1 MAKVLIEETTLTAIG
16 DAIRGKEGTTDL
28 VPVNDMATRISA
40 IETGGGTDDAPD
52 IELTGVNSYT
62 CSGPVATA
70 FIQLYPTKVT
80 TKDLSTSTYMF
91 SNNRLTE
98 IPFAINFKTGAN
110 AISNF
115 FYNAQSLRIIPDF
128 DIKHNSYAAMGSV
141 FNNCFVLEN
150 LPKILNAYPSEMGSF
165 FYNCYRLRYI
175 PEDYFDTWNFSRL
188 KTYNYGNMS
197 KLFYGCYSLRK
208 IPSRL
213 FEFADDWTATSAT
226 YSMYGS
232 AFYGCHTLDEV
243 LGLPVAISPSMTSNV
258 FSGSF
263 YACYRLARLTFS
275 TNADG
280 TPKIAKWKSQTI
292 DLTSYVGYGDT
303 SGYTKP
309 ITRIYSYNSGIT
321 EDKNVTD
328 DASYQTLKNDPD
340 WFTADI
346 AYSRYNHDSA
356 VETLKS
362 LPDTSAT
369 GTNTIKFKKAS
380 GSATDGGAIENLTA
394 EEIAVAAAKGWTVTL
409 V

>member
-40 IETGGGTDDAPD
+40 IETGGGTDDVPD
-52 IELTGVNSYT
+52 LELTGINSYA

-70 FIQLYPTKVT
+70 FIRLYPTKIT
-80 TKDLSTSTYMF
+80 TKNLSTSTYMF
-91 SNNRLTE
+91 NNSGLTE
-98 IPFAINFKTGAN
+98 IPFTLNFGTGAN
-110 AISNF
+110 AISNM
-115 FYNAQSLRIIPDF
+115 FYNAQSLIAIPDF
-128 DIKHNSYAAMGSV
+128 DVKHSNYAAMGSV
-141 FNNCFVLEN
+141 FNGCYKLEN
-150 LPKILNAYPSEMGSF
+150 LPKILNAYPSEMGNF
-165 FYNCYRLRYI
+165 FYNCNRLRYI

-188 KTYNYGNMS
+188 KTYNYGSMA

-213 FEFADDWTATSAT
+213 FELADDWTVTSSS
-226 YSMYGS
+226 YSLYGQT
-232 AFYGCHTLDEV
+232 FYGCYTLDEV
-243 LGLPVAISPSMTSNV
+243 LDLPVAISPSMTSNV
-258 FSGSF
+258 FSSTF
-263 YACYRLARLTFS
+263 YACYRLARLAFN

-292 DLTSYVGYGDT
+292 DLTSYVGYADT
-303 SGYTKP
+303 SGYTSP
-309 ITRIYSYNSGIT
+309 ATRIYTYNSGIT
-321 EDKNVTD
+321 EDKKVTD
-328 DASYQTLKNDPD
+328 DESYQALKNDPD
-340 WFTADI
+340 WFTTDI

-356 VETLKS
+356 VETINS

-409 V
+409 S